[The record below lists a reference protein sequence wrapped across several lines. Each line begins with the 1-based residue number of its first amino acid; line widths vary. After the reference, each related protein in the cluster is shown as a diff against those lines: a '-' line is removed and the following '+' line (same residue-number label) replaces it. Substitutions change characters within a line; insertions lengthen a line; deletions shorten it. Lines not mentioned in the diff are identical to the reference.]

1 MDSEPNKPI
10 ILSEKEII
18 ELKNKPGVVLFYM
31 KRCGYCEILKPTWNK
46 VVRDI
51 KKLNNKDFIIGAI
64 EASNMEKFNK
74 SGHSTSIS
82 GFPTILYFSNISK
95 DTELYDGDRSEND
108 LKKWV
113 ISKIKKQERVMSG
126 GGKLKRSRKIK
137 SKTSKTRKIKKRK
150 SLKSRKYTK

>member
-74 SGHSTSIS
+74 SGHSPSIS
-82 GFPTILYFSNISK
+82 GFPTILHFSNVSK
-95 DTELYDGDRSEND
+95 DTESYDGDRSEND

-113 ISKIKKQERVMSG
+113 MSKMKKQERVMSG
-126 GGKLKRSRKIK
+126 GGKLKSR
-137 SKTSKTRKIKKRK
+137 KTRKTKKQK
-150 SLKSRKYTK
+150 SLKTRKYRK

>member
-1 MDSEPNKPI
+1 MDSESNEPI

-31 KRCGYCEILKPTWNK
+31 NGCGHCDVLKPAWNK

-74 SGHSTSIS
+74 SGHSPSIS
-82 GFPTILYFSNISK
+82 GFPTILYFSKTSK
-95 DTELYDGDRSEND
+95 HMDLYNGDRSEND
-108 LKKWV
+108 LKKW
-113 ISKIKKQERVMSG
+113 IMSKMKKQERVMSG
-126 GGKLKRSRKIK
+126 GGKIKSRKIK
-137 SKTSKTRKIKKRK
+137 TRKTKKRK
-150 SLKSRKYTK
+150 SLKTRKYRKYRK